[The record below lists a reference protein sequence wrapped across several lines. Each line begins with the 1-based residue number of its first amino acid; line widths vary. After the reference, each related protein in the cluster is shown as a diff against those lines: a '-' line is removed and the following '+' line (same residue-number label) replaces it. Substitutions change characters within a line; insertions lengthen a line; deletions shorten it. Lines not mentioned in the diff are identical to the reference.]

1 MIVKKVP
8 NSKTKHKTGS
18 IRDLADYIRE
28 PHNQNP
34 DEKVLYAN
42 GRGFLCDGH
51 AAQREE
57 MVALA
62 AESVRS
68 KNPVNHY
75 IMSWREGEQPSP
87 EQVEEAVSIF
97 MEELFS
103 NTLGDAVLPYISGTV
118 YACSPEA
125 CSDPA
130 SV

>member
-1 MIVKKVP
+1 MIVKKVS

-87 EQVEEAVSIF
+87 ERWKKQ
-97 MEELFS
+97 
-103 NTLGDAVLPYISGTV
+103 
-118 YACSPEA
+118 
-125 CSDPA
+125 
-130 SV
+130 

>member
-8 NSKTKHKTGS
+8 SSKVKNKSAS

-34 DEKVLYAN
+34 DEKGLDAN
-42 GRGFLCDGH
+42 GRALLCDDP

-57 MVALA
+57 MVGLA

-75 IMSWREGEQPSP
+75 VISWREG
-87 EQVEEAVSIF
+87 
-97 MEELFS
+97 
-103 NTLGDAVLPYISGTV
+103 
-118 YACSPEA
+118 
-125 CSDPA
+125 
-130 SV
+130 